1 MFLHPLNVNRGA
13 ISAEVTLHCC
23 FNVLKMKTQA
33 SYQSSD
39 ASYQSSDA
47 VDYQKISSQ
56 SYYNCWPIGGTADCL
71 FVGLNWLE

>member
-1 MFLHPLNVNRGA
+1 MFVHPLNVKKGA
-13 ISAEVTLHCC
+13 VSAEVTLHCC
-23 FNVLKMKTQA
+23 FNVLKMKTE
-33 SYQSSD
+33 